1 MFKLIG
7 AVVLVAAGGAAG
19 MLVARDY
26 ARRPVEIRSLIS
38 AVQMLETEIIY
49 AATPLGEAM
58 ERVACASDGIV
69 AGFFREASRSLN
81 SGEGTTAG
89 EAWEK
94 ALAGFYGHSS
104 LTAGDSA
111 ILKNLGRALGRSGRT
126 DQEKHLKLA
135 CEQLK
140 REMASAE
147 EAAAKNTRMWNY
159 LGFCGALAAVII
171 LY

>member
-1 MFKLIG
+1 MYKLIG

-26 ARRPVEIRSLIS
+26 ARRPVEIRSIITAL
-38 AVQMLETEIIY
+38 QMLETEIIY
-49 AATPLGEAM
+49 SATPLGEAM
-58 ERVACASDGIV
+58 DRVASATDGIV
-69 AGFFREASRSLN
+69 SGLFREASHSLLV
-81 SGEGTTAG
+81 GEGATAG

-94 ALAGFYGHSS
+94 ALVNFYRSSS
-104 LTAGDSA
+104 LTVTDSA
-111 ILKNLGRALGRSGRT
+111 ILKNLGRALGRSGRE

-140 REMASAE
+140 RELSRAE